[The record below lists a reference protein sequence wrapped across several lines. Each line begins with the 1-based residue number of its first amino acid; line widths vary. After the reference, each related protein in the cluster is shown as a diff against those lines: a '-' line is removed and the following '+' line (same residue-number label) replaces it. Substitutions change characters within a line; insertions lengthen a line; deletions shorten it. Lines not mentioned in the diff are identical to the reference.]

1 MKNNLHPSAVEL
13 AKVEACY
20 AKAAKKLAAIK
31 EARRAAKANHRAAI
45 IAAIKD
51 APEASHVD
59 LAALFNVVE
68 GTIRHIRRELDANGS

>member
-13 AKVEACY
+13 AKVEADY
-20 AKAAKKLAAIK
+20 AKTTRRLAALK
-31 EARRAAKANHRAAI
+31 ETRRAAKAKHRAAI

-51 APEASHVD
+51 APETSHVD